1 MFDTNNTNSLF
12 NYQEIGQISPN
23 NNCELPS
30 TKDQFFELNVI
41 QNGTV
46 FPYLM
51 KKCCKKYKNGKRC
64 KKCPNQ

>member
-1 MFDTNNTNSLF
+1 MFDTDNTNSLF
-12 NYQEIGQISPN
+12 INGEIGQITPDYN
-23 NNCELPS
+23 NELTP
-30 TKDQFFELNVI
+30 TIEQFFELNVI
-41 QNGTV
+41 QNGIV